1 MWLVPTLLFWGA
13 ESHREL
19 RSHTFCSQLL
29 MRSIRRLLV
38 IGASV
43 AIAAPVAQ
51 TAQAQAPNSGTVLH
65 VTPYAGYMV
74 FGNYL
79 SGPLGTSVTNTPAP
93 MYGTQVG
100 LSLSPRL
107 SLIGNV
113 GYTSSSIQ
121 VGVPIFGGLSVGSSS
136 ILMYDGGLEYNLG
149 SAKEGGS
156 ALSPFVQAGVGAMQ
170 YNINASI
177 LNTQATNLTGNI
189 GAGADFSV
197 GRNMALRVM
206 AKDYIGK
213 FNFQDATG
221 FNVNGPTANNFAL
234 MAGLRLDF

>member
-1 MWLVPTLLFWGA
+1 
-13 ESHREL
+13 
-19 RSHTFCSQLL
+19 
-29 MRSIRRLLV
+29 MRTIRRLLV

-51 TAQAQAPNSGTVLH
+51 TLQAQAPNSGTVLH

-79 SGPLGTSVTNTPAP
+79 SGPLGTSVTNAPAP

-121 VGVPIFGGLSVGSSS
+121 VGVPFLGGVSIGNSS

-149 SAKEGGS
+149 SAKEGAS
-156 ALSPFVQAGVGAMQ
+156 AFSPFVQAGVGAMR
-170 YNINASI
+170 YNINASV
-177 LNTQATNLTGNI
+177 LTTQATNLTGNL
-189 GAGADFSV
+189 GAGADFTISR
-197 GRNMALRVM
+197 GFALRVM

-213 FNFQDATG
+213 FNFQDVTG
-221 FNVNGPTANNFAL
+221 FNVNGPTANNLAL